1 MHKMQANMYGSS
13 GDQPTL
19 LKDIKTV
26 IQQLFIFHGTDGV
39 FVNEEPYTVDTIIE
53 SVAALR
59 TTRG

>member
-1 MHKMQANMYGSS
+1 MYGSS